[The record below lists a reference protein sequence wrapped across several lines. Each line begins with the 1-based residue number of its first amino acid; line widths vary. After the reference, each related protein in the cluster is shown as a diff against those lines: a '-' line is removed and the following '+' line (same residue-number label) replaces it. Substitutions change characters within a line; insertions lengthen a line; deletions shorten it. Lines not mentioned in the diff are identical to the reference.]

1 MIRRAGLFLILLALV
16 SSNCAKHSAVAA
28 NDLALPSGEHVTI
41 SSVHGDTFTDVSGV
55 KRHIFYI
62 SYETGHDIDDRQALH
77 DEAARVW
84 AAYRP
89 QIIGVDYDT
98 CVVTPMKR
106 IASGSESG
114 RPYYL
119 TKHADGTWVMLDDR

>member
-1 MIRRAGLFLILLALV
+1 
-16 SSNCAKHSAVAA
+16 
-28 NDLALPSGEHVTI
+28 VTI
-41 SSVHGDTFTDVSGV
+41 SSAHGDTFTDVSGV

-62 SYETGHDIDDRQALH
+62 AYETGHDINDRQALH
-77 DEAARVW
+77 DEAVRVW

-89 QIIGVDYDT
+89 QIIGVDYDS

-106 IASGSESG
+106 TANGSESG

-119 TKHADGTWVMLDDR
+119 TKRPDGTWVMLDDQ